1 MVSEIEITKIFTN
14 FSKINYTD
22 MKSIQINILSDND
35 ELEVMN
41 LLSFLEKKDVI
52 SVGNIRNLSIPGK
65 PLTINELNEQ
75 LDISRK
81 SKSYTASEAKAIL
94 GL

>member
-1 MVSEIEITKIFTN
+1 
-14 FSKINYTD
+14 

-35 ELEVMN
+35 ESEVMG
-41 LLSFLEKKDVI
+41 LLSFLEKKEVI
-52 SVGNIRNLSIPGK
+52 SVGNIRNMSIPDK
-65 PLTINELNEQ
+65 PMSIDELNEQ

-81 SKSYTASEAKAIL
+81 SKSYSVSEAKAIL